1 LVLAPHPWIE
11 YRKRNGYRTNKE
23 SSGTIVFIPKTIPGL
38 DYIDEHNSLNN
49 YMNIMLDLPD
59 KFHPIYFCFGYH
71 DIQKGILHSVV
82 DLKKYN
88 VVTVGHPN
96 YRSFVDNFYKLVTS
110 FKYSI
115 CNDIGTQVPLL
126 VELGIPVSII
136 GKRILMKNTNKYNE
150 QLPIGAIPETIS
162 EYHQK
167 VIDVF
172 NGLNGN
178 ISLEQKIICDE
189 LIGLNISNKNLIGI
203 KPLLRKD
210 LFRIYRSRLSLGK

>member
-1 LVLAPHPWIE
+1 
-11 YRKRNGYRTNKE
+11 
-23 SSGTIVFIPKTIPGL
+23 
-38 DYIDEHNSLNN
+38 
-49 YMNIMLDLPD
+49 
-59 KFHPIYFCFGYH
+59 
-71 DIQKGILHSVV
+71 VV